1 MKKLLLFCLLC
12 ASCYGVQ
19 AQPGRTVT
27 REVSALEFEVGAGI
41 LVGADKLN
49 FDNSRTGA
57 SFFVEGR
64 YNLPRIPVDIG
75 VQVNGSIFHR
85 ESEQAGELKFKA
97 WNILAVSD
105 YNFFRTSR
113 VSLFA
118 GVGFGYAYLE
128 ETAPISFDDTQRNRL
143 GFFSAG
149 ERHGG
154 CFVPRVGVEF
164 FHRLRITFDYR
175 LQEKANRHCNLSL
188 GFVFGGGKKQH
199 PYIL

>member
-1 MKKLLLFCLLC
+1 MKKFLLICLLC
-12 ASCYGVQ
+12 TSGYGVQ
-19 AQPGRTVT
+19 AQPGRTAP
-27 REVSALEFEVGAGI
+27 REVSALEFEIGAGL
-41 LVGADKLN
+41 LVGADRLN
-49 FDNSRTGA
+49 FDNTRTGA
-57 SFFVEGR
+57 SFFAEGR

-97 WNILAVSD
+97 WNVLAVSD

-118 GVGFGYAYLE
+118 GAGFGYAYLE
-128 ETAPISFDDTQRNRL
+128 ETAPISFDDTQPNWV
-143 GFFSAG
+143 GFSSAG
-149 ERHGG
+149 GLRGV
-154 CFVPRVGVEF
+154 CFMPRAGAEF

-188 GFVFGGGKKQH
+188 GFVFGGGKK
-199 PYIL
+199 